1 MSDKAMLVQA
11 LYNAQEEVKLY
22 KGLYDRAEQSLK
34 RIEAELNA
42 SYQHMDAQYTAGQI
56 HEVREGV
63 LGVLDQSKKAGSLWV
78 PLRAII
84 DELADMPTELV
95 TREVHKL
102 NRDRRCNVIWNG
114 RKGPASRYART

>member
-1 MSDKAMLVQA
+1 MTDKAMLVQA

-22 KGLYDRAEQSLK
+22 KGLYDNAQQALK
-34 RIEAELNA
+34 RIERELA
-42 SYQHMDAQYTAGQI
+42 DGFQHNDAQYSAGQVR
-56 HEVREGV
+56 EVREGV
-63 LGVLDQSKKAGSLWV
+63 LGVLEQAKKSGNLWV
-78 PLRAII
+78 PMRAII

-114 RKGPASRYART
+114 RKGPASRYARL